1 MSERE
6 DVVIV
11 IGISIEEYAVMMD
24 VVNLWKVD
32 DGDDVVNILE
42 RATHNM
48 IYHYFENQYWKKK
61 NNYINNMC

>member
-48 IYHYFENQYWKKK
+48 ICHYFENQYWNK
-61 NNYINNMC
+61 NNNFI